1 MNITYKGTIVEESL
15 ADNRVLNDLVVTKF
29 RISKDENPADRWHL
43 YTVKVTMD
51 DIQKVSQ
58 YIKPG
63 KWYMHFWNGDNV
75 IAVFK
80 DKVFEFKYS
89 QKETWRDAFDYGRSL
104 GIPEEQL
111 SFDIESDIEKVP
123 LEIFAIYFSP
133 YSAHSIKIDGVV
145 YPTVEH
151 AYQCARYTDTKIIEE
166 IRTAPSPV
174 KAWATSAKYKHV
186 QIPEFKKDDHKLA
199 VMLKIMRLKAEQH
212 EDVRKAL
219 MDSGNMQIVKHIT
232 TGPPG
237 DGFWDDGDDGKGLNH
252 TGRMW
257 MQIRDEVRAAS

>member
-1 MNITYKGTIVEESL
+1 MNSDYKGTIVEESL
-15 ADNRVLNDLVVTKF
+15 EDNRIINDLDVIGFK
-29 RISKDENPADRWHL
+29 ISKDENPADRWHL
-43 YTVKVTMD
+43 YTVKVSKD
-51 DIQKVSQ
+51 EIKKLSKQVKV
-58 YIKPG
+58 G
-63 KWYMHFWNGDNV
+63 KWYMHFWNSDDV

-80 DKVFEFKYS
+80 DKIFEFRHD
-89 QKETWRDAFDYGRSL
+89 QKETWKEAFEHGQSL
-104 GIPEEQL
+104 GIPNEQL
-111 SFDIESDIEKVP
+111 NFIIENNTEKLP

-133 YSAHSIKIDGVV
+133 YTAHTIEIDGLI

-151 AYQCARYTDTKIIEE
+151 AYQCQRYTDKKIIEE
-166 IRTAPSPV
+166 IRTASSPV

-186 QIPEFKKDDHKLA
+186 QIPEFKKDEHKLA

-219 MDSGNMQIVKHIT
+219 IDSGEMQIVKHIT

-237 DGFWDDGDDGKGLNH
+237 DGFWDDGEDGKGLNH

-257 MQIRDEVRAAS
+257 MQIRDEIRAIS